1 MIKTSSNVPTLRQL
15 QYLIALEKAGNF
27 RRAAEACF
35 VTQPTLSAGI
45 FEIEKLLGLPVLDRS
60 QHKKLIFT
68 AFGLEVLATA
78 KAIMPRLENLS
89 HIAQQM
95 SKPLSG
101 DIRLGLIPTMAPY
114 LLPTLLPAL
123 QKNFPNIDFQIVEA
137 MSAQLVSKLEESTL
151 DIALMAFP
159 YETPNLKQQIFFEE
173 PFLCA
178 SQKKT
183 FKKNQKLTLKDLDAH
198 KLLLLE
204 DGHCLRDHALSACK
218 MQDINDKK
226 TLSATSLLTIIQMVS
241 QGHGITL
248 LPQMVVD
255 HGALPKE
262 LELHSFKNTAKS
274 TSPSRKI
281 GATWRGENPRASDIM
296 AILDEMTKILK

>member
-1 MIKTSSNVPTLRQL
+1 MNNVPTLRQL
-15 QYLIALEKAGNF
+15 QYLIALEKTGNF
-27 RRAAEACF
+27 RRAADMCF

-45 FEIEKLLGLPVLDRS
+45 AEMEKLLGLDVLDRS

-68 AFGLEVLATA
+68 PFGLEVLTTA
-78 KAIMPRLENLS
+78 KAIMPRLESLS
-89 HIAQQM
+89 HMAQQM

-123 QKNFPNIDFQIVEA
+123 QNNFPNIDFQIVEA
-137 MSAQLVSKLEESTL
+137 MSATLVTKLEESAL

-159 YETPNLKQQIFFEE
+159 YETPNLKQKIFFDE

-183 FKKNQKLTLKDLDAH
+183 FKTKQKLTLNNLDAH

-218 MQDINDKK
+218 MQNNEDKK

-248 LPQMVVD
+248 LPQMVID
-255 HGALPKE
+255 HGALPKR
-262 LELHSFKNTAKS
+262 LDLHAFESPP
-274 TSPSRKI
+274 PSRKI
-281 GATWRGENPRASDIM
+281 GAAWRAENPRASDIN
-296 AILDEMTKILK
+296 AILMKAEAILTA